1 MTIKRNLIALT
12 AAFLAS
18 ALCLSP
24 ALAGGIAPPAAA
36 HIA

>member
-18 ALCLSP
+18 AICLSP
-24 ALAGGIAPPAAA
+24 ALAGGMTQPVVA
-36 HIA
+36 HIV